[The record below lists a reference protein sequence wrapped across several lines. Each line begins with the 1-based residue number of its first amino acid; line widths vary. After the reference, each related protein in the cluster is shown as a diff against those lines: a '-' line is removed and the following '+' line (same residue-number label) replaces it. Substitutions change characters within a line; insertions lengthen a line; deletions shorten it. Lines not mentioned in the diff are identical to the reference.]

1 MIENI
6 PDRRLVIR
14 SRVAEG
20 YFFSASSLKSLQHV
34 FTDWFPRGVYFDLT
48 DDTARVDVVAK
59 KEFTSGKCLLSASF
73 VRVDGSVAKT
83 AEYAEEKLVGKMCEC
98 FDQKKTVYEGKQD
111 GFDQRVVF
119 YTISAAANRLK

>member
-1 MIENI
+1 MTANM
-6 PDRRLVIR
+6 PDRRLIIR

-20 YFFSASSLKSLQHV
+20 YFFSANSLKSLQHV

-73 VRVDGSVAKT
+73 IRADGSVAKT
-83 AEYAEEKLVGKMCEC
+83 AEYAEEKLIGKMCEP
-98 FDQKKTVYEGKQD
+98 FDPKKAVYEGKQD

-119 YTISAAANRLK
+119 YTIPAAANRVK